1 MGASGSP
8 SRGSGPARTVNR
20 RGDFPTPESS
30 DTISL
35 KSYTVKHRPSDYN
48 MSFADF
54 SGCSLMENLDD
65 RAIEQVADF
74 FGAFA
79 VPMRLKILNAL
90 RHGERNVGDLTA
102 EFGCSQA
109 NVSKHLSVLAQ
120 KGLIAKTLRGTS
132 AFYRIV
138 DPRIFQLCDLVCTQV
153 GQRFAQHAA
162 MKDMFVDASRAA
174 RAPAR
179 KGAGRGR

>member
-1 MGASGSP
+1 MDLS
-8 SRGSGPARTVNR
+8 
-20 RGDFPTPESS
+20 DFP
-30 DTISL
+30 
-35 KSYTVKHRPSDYN
+35 
-48 MSFADF
+48 
-54 SGCSLMENLDD
+54 GCPLMENLDD

-120 KGLIAKTLRGTS
+120 KGLIAKSLRGTS

-138 DPRIFQLCDLVCTQV
+138 DPRIYQLCDLVCAQV
-153 GQRFAQHAA
+153 GQRFAQQAA
-162 MKDMFVDASRAA
+162 MKDVFLDAVRAA
-174 RAPAR
+174 GAPGR
-179 KGAGRGR
+179 KRTSRSG

>member
-1 MGASGSP
+1 M
-8 SRGSGPARTVNR
+8 
-20 RGDFPTPESS
+20 
-30 DTISL
+30 TIDNL
-35 KSYTVKHRPSDYN
+35 
-48 MSFADF
+48 

-90 RHGERNVGDLTA
+90 RSGERNVGDLTA

-132 AFYRIV
+132 AYYRIV
-138 DPRIFQLCDLVCTQV
+138 DPRIYKLCDLVCVQI
-153 GQRFAQHAA
+153 GQRIAQQSDLKDAFFHAVGGT
-162 MKDMFVDASRAA
+162 KRAA
-174 RAPAR
+174 R
-179 KGAGRGR
+179 KIAGRSR

>member
-1 MGASGSP
+1 MNLS
-8 SRGSGPARTVNR
+8 
-20 RGDFPTPESS
+20 DFP
-30 DTISL
+30 
-35 KSYTVKHRPSDYN
+35 
-48 MSFADF
+48 
-54 SGCSLMENLDD
+54 GCPLMENLDD

-120 KGLIAKTLRGTS
+120 KGLIAKSLRGTS

-138 DPRIFQLCDLVCTQV
+138 DPRIYQLCDLVCAQV
-153 GQRFAQHAA
+153 GQRFAQQAA
-162 MKDMFVDASRAA
+162 MKDVFLDAVRAA
-174 RAPAR
+174 GAPTR
-179 KGAGRGR
+179 KRTSRNG

>member
-1 MGASGSP
+1 MNLS
-8 SRGSGPARTVNR
+8 
-20 RGDFPTPESS
+20 DFP
-30 DTISL
+30 
-35 KSYTVKHRPSDYN
+35 
-48 MSFADF
+48 
-54 SGCSLMENLDD
+54 GCPLMENLDD

-120 KGLIAKTLRGTS
+120 KGLIAKSLRGTS

-138 DPRIFQLCDLVCTQV
+138 DPRIYQLCDLVCAQV
-153 GQRFAQHAA
+153 GQRYAQQAA
-162 MKDMFVDASRAA
+162 MKDVFLDAVRAA
-174 RAPAR
+174 GAPAR
-179 KGAGRGR
+179 KRTSRSG

>member
-1 MGASGSP
+1 MDL
-8 SRGSGPARTVNR
+8 T
-20 RGDFPTPESS
+20 DFP
-30 DTISL
+30 
-35 KSYTVKHRPSDYN
+35 
-48 MSFADF
+48 
-54 SGCSLMENLDD
+54 GCPLMENLDD

-120 KGLIAKTLRGTS
+120 KGLIAKSLRGTS

-138 DPRIFQLCDLVCTQV
+138 DPRIYQLCDLVCAQV
-153 GQRFAQHAA
+153 GQRFAQQAA
-162 MKDMFVDASRAA
+162 MKDVFLDAVRAA
-174 RAPAR
+174 GTPAR
-179 KGAGRGR
+179 KRTSRSG

>member
-1 MGASGSP
+1 MVLS
-8 SRGSGPARTVNR
+8 
-20 RGDFPTPESS
+20 DFP
-30 DTISL
+30 
-35 KSYTVKHRPSDYN
+35 
-48 MSFADF
+48 
-54 SGCSLMENLDD
+54 GCPLMENLDD

-120 KGLIAKTLRGTS
+120 KGLIAKSLRGTS

-138 DPRIFQLCDLVCTQV
+138 DPRIYQLCDLVCAQV
-153 GQRFAQHAA
+153 GQRFAQQAA
-162 MKDMFVDASRAA
+162 MKDVFLDAVR
-174 RAPAR
+174 
-179 KGAGRGR
+179 GAGPPSRKRTSRNG

>member
-1 MGASGSP
+1 MDLS
-8 SRGSGPARTVNR
+8 
-20 RGDFPTPESS
+20 DFPECP
-30 DTISL
+30 
-35 KSYTVKHRPSDYN
+35 
-48 MSFADF
+48 
-54 SGCSLMENLDD
+54 LMENLDD

-90 RHGERNVGDLTA
+90 RHGERNVGDLTS

-120 KGLIAKTLRGTS
+120 KGLIAKSLRGTS

-138 DPRIFQLCDLVCTQV
+138 DPRIYQLCDLVCAQV
-153 GQRFAQHAA
+153 GQRFAQQAA
-162 MKDMFVDASRAA
+162 MKDVFLDAA
-174 RAPAR
+174 RASGASAR
-179 KGAGRGR
+179 KRTSRHG

>member
-1 MGASGSP
+1 MNLS
-8 SRGSGPARTVNR
+8 
-20 RGDFPTPESS
+20 DFP
-30 DTISL
+30 
-35 KSYTVKHRPSDYN
+35 
-48 MSFADF
+48 
-54 SGCSLMENLDD
+54 GCPLMENLDD

-120 KGLIAKTLRGTS
+120 KGLIAKSLRGTS

-138 DPRIFQLCDLVCTQV
+138 DPRIYQLCDLVCAQV
-153 GQRFAQHAA
+153 GQRFAQQAA
-162 MKDMFVDASRAA
+162 MKDVFLDAVRAA
-174 RAPAR
+174 GAPAR
-179 KGAGRGR
+179 KRTSRSG

>member
-1 MGASGSP
+1 MVLS
-8 SRGSGPARTVNR
+8 
-20 RGDFPTPESS
+20 DFP
-30 DTISL
+30 
-35 KSYTVKHRPSDYN
+35 
-48 MSFADF
+48 
-54 SGCSLMENLDD
+54 GCPLMENLDD

-120 KGLIAKTLRGTS
+120 KGLIAKSLRGTS

-138 DPRIFQLCDLVCTQV
+138 DPRIYQLCDLVCAQV
-153 GQRFAQHAA
+153 GQRFAQQAA
-162 MKDMFVDASRAA
+162 MKDVFLDAVR
-174 RAPAR
+174 
-179 KGAGRGR
+179 GAGAPTRKRTSRNG

>member
-1 MGASGSP
+1 
-8 SRGSGPARTVNR
+8 
-20 RGDFPTPESS
+20 
-30 DTISL
+30 
-35 KSYTVKHRPSDYN
+35 
-48 MSFADF
+48 
-54 SGCSLMENLDD
+54 MENLDD
-65 RAIEQVADF
+65 HALEQVAEF

-90 RHGERNVGDLTA
+90 RNGERNVGDLTS

-138 DPRIFQLCDLVCTQV
+138 DPRIYQLCDLVCAQV
-153 GQRFAQHAA
+153 GQRFVQQAA
-162 MKDMFVDASRAA
+162 MKDAFLDAVRAA
-174 RAPAR
+174 GTPAR
-179 KGAGRGR
+179 KRTSRND